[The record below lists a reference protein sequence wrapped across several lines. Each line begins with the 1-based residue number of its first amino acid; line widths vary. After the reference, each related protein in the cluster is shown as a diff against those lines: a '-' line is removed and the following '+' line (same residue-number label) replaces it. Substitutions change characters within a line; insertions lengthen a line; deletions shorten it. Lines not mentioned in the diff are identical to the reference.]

1 MRAVIERFLRSLT
14 GLDRAAAKG
23 VFGNFMMQYQLNA
36 HQTDFI
42 DLIIDSL
49 TENGTVEPESSYE
62 RSFIALDDTGIS
74 GIFDRD
80 QAKVIADFV
89 QSLNQATAA

>member
-1 MRAVIERFLRSLT
+1 
-14 GLDRAAAKG
+14 
-23 VFGNFMMQYQLNA
+23 MMQYQLNA

-74 GIFDRD
+74 GIFDRG